1 MGFNEVIN
9 NPFSIDDNRES
20 ISLDNPLDTNKG
32 YLRTSL
38 RPSLI
43 KNLEFNE
50 NRQHDSIKLFEISEV
65 YFKKNDDLES
75 KKLVSII
82 ISGREGHNYEDFS
95 KKLDNK
101 YILNL
106 LKTINF
112 NIDINQ
118 IKEIDRNEVQ
128 NKIKNKIYFIEINI
142 NDIPDE
148 ISQYRTLRQNT
159 NKKNFKKYQKN
170 IRISVIF
177 KGFIVF
183 IV

>member
-1 MGFNEVIN
+1 M
-9 NPFSIDDNRES
+9 
-20 ISLDNPLDTNKG
+20 
-32 YLRTSL
+32 
-38 RPSLI
+38 
-43 KNLEFNE
+43 NLNE

-65 YFKKNDDLES
+65 LKNDDIDVE
-75 KKLVSII
+75 KLVSII

-95 KKLDNK
+95 KKLDKK

-142 NDIPDE
+142 NDIPDK
-148 ISQYRTLRQNT
+148 ISTYIPTRLVTDKINY
-159 NKKNFKKYQKN
+159 KKYQKISEYPSS
-170 IRISVIF
+170 IRDLSF
-177 KGFIVF
+177 L
-183 IV
+183 

>member
-1 MGFNEVIN
+1 MLTWDLMRLLITHFTNDVIEG
-9 NPFSIDDNRES
+9 ES
-20 ISLDNPLDTNKG
+20 ISLDNPLDTNKS

-65 YFKKNDDLES
+65 YSKNDDINA
-75 KKLVSII
+75 KKLASII
-82 ISGREGHNYEDFS
+82 ISGRKGQNYEDFS

-106 LKTINF
+106 FKTINF

-148 ISQYRTLRQNT
+148 ISQYRIIKT
-159 NKKNFKKYQKN
+159 KYK
-170 IRISVIF
+170 
-177 KGFIVF
+177 
-183 IV
+183 